1 MALDLRH
8 FRCFVAVAEEL
19 HFHRAAKR
27 LGVAQPAL
35 SRTIKNLE
43 QELGVTLLERS
54 KRQVELTEVG
64 KSFLRG
70 CRECLENSNRIIEDV
85 QLAQQG
91 ITGTLRIGYTENAMN
106 GRLPGL
112 IKGFKDQAPDIELLL
127 LHSVT
132 SEQLGQLEEGTID
145 LGFATGN
152 INRPGYA
159 SIRIQSERFVCV
171 VYEGHH
177 LASRTNLC
185 LSELVDEPMIQGA
198 KEHWQHYHS
207 HLIALFRNVGFDPK
221 IVQEGLTT
229 SEVQRLVACG
239 IGITVLTE
247 TVVESLPPGL
257 VVIPISDVNDRLD
270 TMAVWRSKSNKVSKD
285 QLISFLR
292 QSLSAVADEG
302 GCQCQSN
309 WLQS

>member
-1 MALDLRH
+1 
-8 FRCFVAVAEEL
+8 VAVAEEL

-43 QELGVTLLERS
+43 QALGVTLLERS
-54 KRQVELTEVG
+54 NRQVELTEVG
-64 KSFLRG
+64 KSFLLG
-70 CRECLENSNRIIEDV
+70 CRECLEKSNRIVEDA

-91 ITGTLRIGYTENAMN
+91 VIGILRIGYTENAMN

-112 IKGFKDQAPDIELLL
+112 IKEFKDQTSDIELLL
-127 LHSVT
+127 THSVT
-132 SEQLGQLEEGTID
+132 SEQLGQLAEGKID

-152 INRPGYA
+152 ITRPGYA

-177 LASRTNLC
+177 LASRRNLC

-207 HLIALFRNVGFDPK
+207 HLTALFTTVGFEPK
-221 IVQEGLTT
+221 VVQEGLTT

-239 IGITVLTE
+239 IGIAVLTE
-247 TVVESLPPGL
+247 TVVESL
-257 VVIPISDVNDRLD
+257 
-270 TMAVWRSKSNKVSKD
+270 
-285 QLISFLR
+285 
-292 QSLSAVADEG
+292 
-302 GCQCQSN
+302 
-309 WLQS
+309 

>member
-43 QELGVTLLERS
+43 QALDVRLLERS
-54 KRQVELTEVG
+54 NRQVELTEVG
-64 KSFLRG
+64 KSFLQG
-70 CRECLENSNRIIEDV
+70 CRECLENSNRVIEDAR
-85 QLAQQG
+85 LAQQG
-91 ITGTLRIGYTENAMN
+91 IIRTLRIGYTENAMN

-112 IKGFKDQAPDIELLL
+112 IKKFKIQAPDIKLLL
-127 LHSVT
+127 VHLVT
-132 SEQLGQLEEGTID
+132 SEQLGQLEEGKID

-152 INRPGYA
+152 IKRPGYA

-177 LASRTNLC
+177 FASRTNLC
-185 LSELVDEPMIQGA
+185 LSELLDEPMIQGA

-207 HLIALFRNVGFDPK
+207 HLIALFRNLGFRPN

-247 TVVESLPPGL
+247 TVVESLSPGL
-257 VVIPISDVNDRLD
+257 VVIPIGDVNDRLD
-270 TMAVWRSKSNKVSKD
+270 TIAVWRSNSNKIAKD
-285 QLISFLR
+285 QFISFLR
-292 QSLSAVADEG
+292 RSLSAVTD
-302 GCQCQSN
+302 
-309 WLQS
+309 

>member
-43 QELGVTLLERS
+43 QALGVRLLERS
-54 KRQVELTEVG
+54 NRQVELTKVG
-64 KSFLRG
+64 KSFLLG
-70 CRECLENSNRIIEDV
+70 CRECLENSNRIIKDA

-91 ITGTLRIGYTENAMN
+91 IIGTLRIGYTENAMN

-112 IKGFKDQAPDIELLL
+112 IKAFKDQASDIALTLT
-127 LHSVT
+127 HAVT
-132 SEQLGQLEEGTID
+132 SDQLGQLEEGKID

-152 INRPGYA
+152 IIRPGFT

-171 VYEGHH
+171 VYGGHH
-177 LASRTNLC
+177 LASRTNTC
-185 LSELVDEPMIQGA
+185 LSELVDESMVQGT

-207 HLIALFRNVGFDPK
+207 YLLALFRNAGFDPK
-221 IVQEGLTT
+221 IVQEGLTGF
-229 SEVQRLVACG
+229 EVQRLVACG
-239 IGITVLTE
+239 IGIAVLTE
-247 TVVESLPPGL
+247 TVVESLSPGL
-257 VVIPISDVNDRLD
+257 VVIPIRDVSDRLD
-270 TMAVWRSKSNKVSKD
+270 TVAVWRSTSNKVAKD
-285 QLISFLR
+285 HFISFLR
-292 QSLSAVADEG
+292 QSLSAVAD
-302 GCQCQSN
+302 
-309 WLQS
+309 

>member
-43 QELGVTLLERS
+43 QALGVTLLERS
-54 KRQVELTEVG
+54 NRQVELTEVG
-64 KSFLRG
+64 KSFLLG
-70 CRECLENSNRIIEDV
+70 CRECLEKSNRIVEDA

-91 ITGTLRIGYTENAMN
+91 VIGILRIGYTENAMN

-112 IKGFKDQAPDIELLL
+112 IKEFKDQTSDIELLL
-127 LHSVT
+127 THSVT
-132 SEQLGQLEEGTID
+132 SEQLGQLAEGKID

-152 INRPGYA
+152 ITRPGYA

-177 LASRTNLC
+177 LASRRNLC

-207 HLIALFRNVGFDPK
+207 HLTALFTTVGFEPK
-221 IVQEGLTT
+221 VVQEGLTT

-239 IGITVLTE
+239 IGIAVLTE

-257 VVIPISDVNDRLD
+257 VVIPIGNVDDRLD
-270 TMAVWRSKSNKVSKD
+270 TIAVWRSKPNKVAKD
-285 QLISFLR
+285 HFISFLR
-292 QSLSAVADEG
+292 KSLFADAD
-302 GCQCQSN
+302 
-309 WLQS
+309 

>member
-54 KRQVELTEVG
+54 NRQVELTAVG

-70 CRECLENSNRIIEDV
+70 CRECLEHSNRIIEDV

-91 ITGTLRIGYTENAMN
+91 IIGTLRIGYTENAMN
-106 GRLPGL
+106 GRLPSL
-112 IKGFKDQAPDIELLL
+112 IKGFKDQAPDIEILLA
-127 LHSVT
+127 HSVT
-132 SEQLGQLEEGTID
+132 SEQLGQLEERTID

-152 INRPGYA
+152 INRTGYA

-185 LSELVDEPMIQGA
+185 LSELVDEPMIQGS

-207 HLIALFRNVGFDPK
+207 HLIALFRNVGFYPK

-247 TVVESLPPGL
+247 TVVETLPPGL

-270 TMAVWRSKSNKVSKD
+270 TMAVWRSKSNKVAKD
-285 QLISFLR
+285 QFISFLR
-292 QSLSAVADEG
+292 QSSSTFADEEG
-302 GCQCQSN
+302 
-309 WLQS
+309 W